1 MKRLAILWVVIAL
14 IAAVPDGTR
23 TAEIAAALKS
33 RVEAKKATGM
43 VVATIEPDG
52 SQSIAAYGSP
62 GPGALP
68 LDADTVFEIGSI
80 TKVFTAI
87 LLAEM
92 ADRGEVRL
100 DDPVAK
106 HLPPDVRVPERA
118 GKKITLL
125 DLTTQVS
132 GLPRMPGNFTP
143 KDLANPY
150 ADYTAQQMFEFL
162 GRYELPRDIGAQF
175 EYSNLGVGLLGQA
188 LTHRAGKPYDALV
201 QERIL
206 KPLKMDHSG
215 IALTPWMRAHL
226 AKGHNA
232 QGSVTSNWDI
242 PAFAGAGALR
252 STMNDMLIFARANLG
267 ILAAAPG
274 SLEIRRLQRLME
286 QTHRRQSSVGRPD
299 TSIGMG
305 WVLQTVNDREVVW
318 HNGGTGGYRTWLGLD
333 KTRKVAAIVLT
344 NSSLSNDDLGLQLLT
359 GGLRSPDPPT
369 RSLAGAPNPAPF
381 AWLVR

>member
-1 MKRLAILWVVIAL
+1 MKRHLALLAAVGLV
-14 IAAVPDGTR
+14 AAVPNGTR
-23 TAEIAAALKS
+23 NAEIAAALKS

-62 GPGALP
+62 GPGAMP
-68 LDADTVFEIGSI
+68 LDADSVFEIGSI

-92 ADRGEVRL
+92 ADRGEVKL

-106 HLPPDVRVPERA
+106 HLPPNVRIPERG

-132 GLPRMPGNFTP
+132 GLPRMPDNFTP
-143 KDLANPY
+143 KDFANPY

-162 GRYELPRDIGAQF
+162 GRYELTRDIGAQF

-188 LTHRAGKPYDALV
+188 LAHRAGKSYEALV
-201 QERIL
+201 KERIL
-206 KPLKMDHSG
+206 APLKMTHSG

-226 AKGHNA
+226 AKGHN
-232 QGSVTSNWDI
+232 GLGNVTSNWDI

-252 STMNDMLIFARANLG
+252 STMSDMLIFARANLG
-267 ILAAAPG
+267 ILATAQQG
-274 SLEIRRLQRLME
+274 SPAIRRLQNLM
-286 QTHRRQSSVGRPD
+286 QQAHKIQKSAGRPE

-305 WVLQTVNDREVVW
+305 WIVQTVKEREVVW

-344 NSSLSNDDLGLQLLT
+344 NSMLPNDDLGFELV
-359 GGLRSPDPPT
+359 T
-369 RSLAGAPNPAPF
+369 R
-381 AWLVR
+381 